1 MSNIDYKELYEELV
15 FEKITLQ
22 KEYDKYKILQEQNI
36 NDLSKEN
43 QELKEHLKKYTAPKG
58 NKKYYEKNKEK
69 IIEYNKK
76 YYEKKKNEK
85 KNNNTKDKKNT

>member
-43 QELKEHLKKYTAPKG
+43 DLKVFNFYHSCLTLLLQAIFSPRD
-58 NKKYYEKNKEK
+58 
-69 IIEYNKK
+69 IP
-76 YYEKKKNEK
+76 
-85 KNNNTKDKKNT
+85 TLLLLL